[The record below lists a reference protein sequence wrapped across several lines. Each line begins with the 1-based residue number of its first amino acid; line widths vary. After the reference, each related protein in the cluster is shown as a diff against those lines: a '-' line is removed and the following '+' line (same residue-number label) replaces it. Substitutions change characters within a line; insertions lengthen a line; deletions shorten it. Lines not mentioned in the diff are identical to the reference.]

1 MDSMVRRR
9 IRVVEDCLGRKGL
22 RQQAATRLCVCESED
37 VYNNDVVCMLLI
49 DNGRS
54 SDKRRKRM
62 GLENLTGQM
71 CYVCLPGE
79 GYVNEEEC
87 GNTMGRD
94 GGVEGRLLMG

>member
-37 VYNNDVVCMLLI
+37 VYNHDVVCMLLI

-54 SDKRRKRM
+54 SDKRLERM
-62 GLENLTGQM
+62 VWRT
-71 CYVCLPGE
+71 
-79 GYVNEEEC
+79 
-87 GNTMGRD
+87 
-94 GGVEGRLLMG
+94 

>member
-1 MDSMVRRR
+1 
-9 IRVVEDCLGRKGL
+9 
-22 RQQAATRLCVCESED
+22 
-37 VYNNDVVCMLLI
+37 
-49 DNGRS
+49 
-54 SDKRRKRM
+54 M

-94 GGVEGRLLMG
+94 GGVEGREVYT